1 MFDEALCEQGRNFGN
16 KIWNAYRLVNGW
28 SADGNAAQDEN
39 NRLAVAW
46 FRQTLGVALRQIADD
61 FGCYRISEAFKTTYK
76 LFWDDFSG
84 LYLEMVK
91 PAYGQPIDAPTFEAT
106 RTFFDSLMRVL
117 HPFMPFVTEEIWQ
130 DLAPVSYTHL
140 TLPTNREV

>member
-1 MFDEALCEQGRNFGN
+1 MCIRDR
-16 KIWNAYRLVNGW
+16 
-28 SADGNAAQDEN
+28 DEN

-117 HPFMPFVTEEIWQ
+117 HPFMPFVTEEI
-130 DLAPVSYTHL
+130 LSLIHI
-140 TLPTNREV
+140 